1 MPDAGKIDFIHCDPQ
16 SLDALFPD
24 VDQRLLN
31 LTTKLLRLSPS
42 HRTSAKEALKHAF
55 FESTLV
61 PAKEGVWYGSDP
73 RVDLSGKCVVEKEG
87 RRLIDHLGEAL
98 DASREFWGIPK

>member
-1 MPDAGKIDFIHCDPQ
+1 LPDAGKIDFIHCDPQ

-24 VDQRLLN
+24 TNQDLLD
-31 LTTKLLRLSPS
+31 LTTRLLRLSPS
-42 HRTSAKEALKHAF
+42 HRISAKEALKHPY

-61 PAKEGVWYGSDP
+61 PAKEGAWYGSDP
-73 RVDLSGKCVVEKEG
+73 RVDLSRVCVVEKEG

-98 DASREFWGIPK
+98 DTRREFWGIQE